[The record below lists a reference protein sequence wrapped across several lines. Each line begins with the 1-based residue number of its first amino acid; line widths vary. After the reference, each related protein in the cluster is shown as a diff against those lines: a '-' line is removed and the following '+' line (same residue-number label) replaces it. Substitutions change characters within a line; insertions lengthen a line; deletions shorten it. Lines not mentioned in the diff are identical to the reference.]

1 MLSSRRLARAPWVQK
16 TVGVLAAEYLRFVH
30 LTSSLKTE
38 PADIYER
45 AGPDLPIIL
54 AMWHGQHFM
63 APFIK
68 KDGYRAKTLISR
80 HRDGEMN
87 AIAAEWLGV
96 ETIRGSGDHGGEFHR
111 KGGVGAYRQMLQALE
126 EGYNVALTADVPKI
140 SRVAGPGIVR
150 LARDSGRPIY
160 PVAIAS
166 SRRVQLNNWDRSTV
180 NLPFSRM
187 AGVVGDPVRVAAG
200 ADNDALEAARQAVE
214 ASLNAATAR
223 AYTLADRT
231 GDHATEGQR
240 RG

>member
-1 MLSSRRLARAPWVQK
+1 MLSSRRLARARWVQK
-16 TVGVLAAEYLRFVH
+16 TVGVLAAEYLRLVH
-30 LTSSLKTE
+30 LTSSLRTE
-38 PADIYER
+38 PEDIYER

-68 KDGYRAKTLISR
+68 KEGYRAKTLISR

-96 ETIRGSGDHGGEFHR
+96 ETIRGSGDHGREFHR
-111 KGGVGAYRQMLQALE
+111 KGGVGAYRQMLQALD

-166 SRRVQLNNWDRSTV
+166 SRRIELNNWDRSV
-180 NLPFSRM
+180 INLPFSRM
-187 AGVVGDPVRVAAG
+187 AGVVGEPVRVAPD
-200 ADNDALEAARQAVE
+200 ADDAALELARKAVE
-214 ASLNAATAR
+214 DALNAATAR
-223 AYTLADRT
+223 AYAIADRT
-231 GDHATEGQR
+231 AERPH

>member
-16 TVGVLAAEYLRFVH
+16 TIGVIAAEYLRFVH
-30 LTSSLKTE
+30 LTSSLVTE
-38 PADIYER
+38 PRDIYER

-68 KDGYRAKTLISR
+68 KEGYRAKTLISR

-87 AIAAEWLGV
+87 AIAAERLGV

-111 KGGVGAYRQMLQALE
+111 KGGVGAYRQMLQALA
-126 EGYNVALTADVPKI
+126 EGYNVALTADVPKV
-140 SRVAGPGIVR
+140 SRVAGAGIVR

-166 SRRVQLNNWDRSTV
+166 SRRVQLNNWDRSSV
-180 NLPFSRM
+180 NLPFSRI
-187 AGVVGDPVRVAAG
+187 AGVVGEPVRVAPD
-200 ADNDALEAARQAVE
+200 ADDTALEAARRAVE
-214 ASLNAATAR
+214 TQLNAATAR
-223 AYTLADRT
+223 AYAIVDRTAEGADR
-231 GDHATEGQR
+231 G
-240 RG
+240 

>member
-1 MLSSRRLARAPWVQK
+1 MLSSRKLARARWVQK
-16 TVGVLAAEYLRFVH
+16 TVGILAAEYLRFVR
-30 LTSSLKTE
+30 LTSSLKTV
-38 PADIYER
+38 PDDIYER

-68 KDGYRAKTLISR
+68 KKGYRAKTLISR

-87 AIAAEWLGV
+87 AVAAEWLGV
-96 ETIRGSGDHGGEFHR
+96 ETIRGSGDHGREFHR
-111 KGGVGAYRQMLQALE
+111 KGGVGAYRQMLQALQ
-126 EGYNVALTADVPKI
+126 EGYNVALTADVPKV
-140 SRVAGPGIVR
+140 SRVAGQGIVR

-166 SRRVQLNNWDRSTV
+166 SRRIELNNWDRSAI

-187 AGVVGDPVRVAAG
+187 AGVVGEPIWVP
-200 ADNDALEAARQAVE
+200 ADADDAALEIARKKVE
-214 ASLNAATAR
+214 DELNAATAR
-223 AYTLADRT
+223 AYAIVDRKS
-231 GDHATEGQR
+231 EGPD

>member
-16 TVGVLAAEYLRFVH
+16 TVGVLAAEYLRLVH

-38 PADIYER
+38 PRDIYER
-45 AGPDLPIIL
+45 ASRDLPIIL

-68 KDGYRAKTLISR
+68 KEGYRAKTLISR

-96 ETIRGSGDHGGEFHR
+96 ETIRGSGDHGREFHR
-111 KGGVGAYRQMLQALE
+111 KGGVGAYRLMLQALD

-166 SRRVQLNNWDRSTV
+166 SRRVELNNWDRSTI
-180 NLPFSRM
+180 NLPFSRI
-187 AGVVGDPVRVAAG
+187 AGVVGNPVWVAA
-200 ADNDALEAARQAVE
+200 DASDDTLEAARKAVE
-214 ASLNAATAR
+214 AELNAATAR
-223 AYTLADRT
+223 AYAIVDRT
-231 GDHATEGQR
+231 AEGQG

>member
-1 MLSSRRLARAPWVQK
+1 MLSSRRLARARWVQK
-16 TVGVLAAEYLRFVH
+16 TVGVLAAEYLRLVH
-30 LTSSLKTE
+30 LTSSLRTE
-38 PADIYER
+38 PEDIYER

-54 AMWHGQHFM
+54 AMWHGQQFM

-68 KDGYRAKTLISR
+68 KEGYRAKTLISR

-96 ETIRGSGDHGGEFHR
+96 ETIRGSGDHGREFHR
-111 KGGVGAYRQMLQALE
+111 KGGVGAYRQMLQALD

-166 SRRVQLNNWDRSTV
+166 SRRIELNNWDRSV
-180 NLPFSRM
+180 INLPFSRM
-187 AGVVGDPVRVAAG
+187 AGVVGEPVRVAPD
-200 ADNDALEAARQAVE
+200 ADDAALELARKAVE
-214 ASLNAATAR
+214 DALNAATAR
-223 AYTLADRT
+223 AYAIADRT
-231 GDHATEGQR
+231 AERPH

>member
-1 MLSSRRLARAPWVQK
+1 MLSSRRIARAPWVQK
-16 TVGVLAAEYLRFVH
+16 TVGVLDAEYLRLVH
-30 LTSSLKTE
+30 LTSSLVTE
-38 PADIYER
+38 PGDIYER

-68 KDGYRAKTLISR
+68 KEGYRAKTLISR

-111 KGGVGAYRQMLQALE
+111 KGGVGAYRQMLQALD

-166 SRRVQLNNWDRSTV
+166 SRRIMARLTRTPPATPRPRVMPKPQPRADSSRRWKAWSSDRSRPT
-180 NLPFSRM
+180 S
-187 AGVVGDPVRVAAG
+187 
-200 ADNDALEAARQAVE
+200 
-214 ASLNAATAR
+214 SL
-223 AYTLADRT
+223 
-231 GDHATEGQR
+231 
-240 RG
+240 